1 MTLASGY
8 FVLTPIWHEIVIGM
22 IAFGALYFVMSRV
35 LIPRLEKVY
44 AERHDRI
51 DGGFERAEQARAEA
65 GRVQAEYRTRIGEA
79 RDEATRIRDAARE
92 EGQRRSDEVLANAR
106 EESARIV
113 AEGREEL
120 ANQRSSVSSD
130 LQSDVARLSRQLA
143 GRLLG
148 REVGDDEH
156 GDTVDEYMA
165 GARAS
170 AGSDSR

>member
-22 IAFGALYFVMSRV
+22 IAFGALYLVMSRV
-35 LIPRLEKVY
+35 LMPRLEKVY

-51 DGGFERAEQARAEA
+51 EGGFERAEQARAEA
-65 GRVQAEYRTRIGEA
+65 RRVQAEYRARIGEA
-79 RDEATRIRDAARE
+79 REEAARIRDAARE

-106 EESARIV
+106 EEAARLV

-120 ANQRSSVSSD
+120 AGQRSAVSSN
-130 LQSDVARLSRQLA
+130 LQPDVARLSRQLA

-148 REVGDDEH
+148 REVGDDEYRQ
-156 GDTVDEYMA
+156 TVDDYLA
-165 GARAS
+165 QPV
-170 AGSDSR
+170 